1 MSNHLY
7 DGVFAPHAD
16 STKTF
21 LYTADRDISFAEFTA
36 LTDRIA
42 AMLVAQGLAPGDRV
56 AVQANKS
63 VLLFALYAATVKAAV
78 SICRSIP
85 AIHRPSWTI
94 SLETRSRGLS

>member
-42 AMLVAQGLAPGDRV
+42 AMLVAQ
-56 AVQANKS
+56 
-63 VLLFALYAATVKAAV
+63 AAFSFSLST
-78 SICRSIP
+78 SPSP
-85 AIHRPSWTI
+85 A
-94 SLETRSRGLS
+94 

>member
-42 AMLVAQGLAPGDRV
+42 AMLVAQGLALHLGGNP
-56 AVQANKS
+56 
-63 VLLFALYAATVKAAV
+63 
-78 SICRSIP
+78 
-85 AIHRPSWTI
+85 
-94 SLETRSRGLS
+94 